1 MSRVLGRLA
10 GKLSKTKYAN
20 KLKNKYADQLADK
33 LSTSSFSNL
42 FNNTPFGNNNKT
54 ASSISKSSIK
64 GNKLGQVFTKHK
76 TKIATFIIVLLIL
89 LIPLYLIIFKEIL
102 KYDRDGIQHTSPQN
116 FYYIAIVIGV
126 GMITLGLKK
135 TAGSQGSTLFLKY
148 IALFSGI
155 ILLTWVATKW
165 NSNILFGLIVLYF
178 VVNHGGLNKVLK
190 IQRIN
195 SFNKVVFWV
204 SVLYI
209 IHILWVILTFTSPT
223 ITSSIDLPDEKR
235 CNAPWLYYGSFPPS
249 QYNKA
254 DQYHDYLFDITVWFP
269 PEVEDNPAFTCQP
282 CPTNQTPRIS
292 SNGTNLTCRPCND
305 SELWYSVNELNTMYK
320 NDLLT
325 DEQKNAIGNGGRT
338 LSLEQIGERSLTTYH
353 NDYSGDK
360 FNEMN
365 ESTGMC
371 LSELSSISSFSAYQG
386 GSNCNSYENCMETAP
401 AFIEL
406 SWPSDSPVYPDQLFE
421 LKNLDT
427 PLIFRIPQSIYKLNQ
442 CESDPAYN
450 SIYHNPICNHSVIH
464 GQDRTR
470 CHLKIPVDPT
480 PYPKASLP
488 PRGYRIERQGGSV
501 TGEGPPCEIVNQ
513 LAQDYNTING
523 TAIPTSTDININDR
537 RYVSEYTNSHQDNDR
552 QTAEDWRNIIGLIY
566 GECFSHN
573 GRCYTHDYICET
585 SKKSPI
591 PMVDYNTSPTPI
603 LTLPDDTLNG
613 CQNITKVDTC
623 SSVNDG
629 SVCQAIDVDEHGNVV
644 EVSGRC
650 KMAKWNNNNWEILPP
665 NVPPIGYQPR
675 CFIQDKVTT
684 NSLASGTF
692 SHPDSVIHN
701 SILHNNSIR
710 GDICRRAPR
719 MTDPQIE
726 SHIRMQSPPCSPDQD
741 SVQLHRSRP
750 GSAQGPELGTAS
762 NERKQCSQTP
772 PGTQP
777 TCPSWALNK
786 SNHYYDVSDY
796 HSRCCLEPP
805 PNQSITARI
814 SKMWNGITTTDPT
827 LVQYPTTIP
836 SYPFTIN

>member
-1 MSRVLGRLA
+1 MSRFLGKLS
-10 GKLSKTKYAN
+10 GKLSKTKLLDNTPIGN
-20 KLKNKYADQLADK
+20 KIEGNI
-33 LSTSSFSNL
+33 TSSI
-42 FNNTPFGNNNKT
+42 
-54 ASSISKSSIK
+54 AKSSIK
-64 GNKLGQVFTKHK
+64 DNKLGQVFTKHK
-76 TKIATFIIVLLIL
+76 SKIAIFIITLLIL

-102 KYDRDGIQHTSPQN
+102 KYDRDGIKHTSPQN
-116 FYYIAIVIGV
+116 FYYIAIVIGI
-126 GMITLGLKK
+126 GMLTLGLKK
-135 TAGSQGSTLFLKY
+135 TTGSQGTTMFLKY
-148 IALFSGI
+148 VALFGGI

-195 SFNKVVFWV
+195 TFNKVVFWV

-223 ITSSIDLPDEKR
+223 ITPSIDLPDEKR

-249 QYNKA
+249 HYNKA

-292 SNGTNLTCRPCND
+292 SNGTNLSCRACKD
-305 SELWYSVNELNTMYK
+305 SEQWYSVNELHRKYTN
-320 NDLLT
+320 NLLT

-353 NDYSGDK
+353 NDYTDN
-360 FNEMN
+360 FNDMN

-371 LSELSSISSFSAYQG
+371 LSELSSVSSFSAYQG

-427 PLIFRIPQSIYKLNQ
+427 PLTFRIPQSIYKLNQ
-442 CESDPAYN
+442 CEADPAYN
-450 SIYHNPICNHSVIH
+450 SIYHNPICNDSVIH

-480 PYPKASLP
+480 PYPLSSLP
-488 PRGYRIERQGGSV
+488 PQGYRIERQGGSV

-513 LAQDYNTING
+513 LAQDYNTISG
-523 TAIPTSTDININDR
+523 TTIPTSTDININDR
-537 RYVSEYTNSHQDNDR
+537 RYVSESTNSHQDNGR
-552 QTAEDWRNIIGLIY
+552 QTAADWRNIIGLIY
-566 GECFSHN
+566 GECFDHN

-603 LTLPDDTLNG
+603 LTLPEDTLNG

-623 SSVNDG
+623 SSVNGG
-629 SVCQAIDVDEHGNVV
+629 SVCQAIDVDEDGNVV

-650 KMAKWNNNNWEILPP
+650 KMAKWNNNNNNWEILPP

-675 CFIQDKVTT
+675 CFIQDKLTT
-684 NSLASGTF
+684 NSLVDGTF
-692 SHPDSVIHN
+692 SHPHLVKHN

-710 GDICRRAPR
+710 DDICRRAPR

-726 SHIRMQSPPCSPDQD
+726 SHIRMQSPPCSSDPGIDSGSVSGSTQGPD
-741 SVQLHRSRP
+741 SGSGP
-750 GSAQGPELGTAS
+750 GSGPGS
-762 NERKQCSQTP
+762 DPNIRKSCRNNLS
-772 PGTQP
+772 TQP
-777 TCPSWALNK
+777 TCPSWALNED
-786 SNHYYDVSDY
+786 NFYYDVSNY
-796 HSRCCLEPP
+796 RSRCCLVPLP
-805 PNQSITARI
+805 DQSITARI
-814 SKMWNGITTTDPT
+814 SKMWNDITTTDPT